1 MSRNTDPAAAGTAEV
16 RPAKRSTVS
25 AVVDNAMYTIGLM
38 RVCGGVEDSAAVD
51 RGGTGKIH
59 RRADNR
65 ADATTDHFRLWMKH
79 GADSPET
86 RAAVAKVARMHEHY
100 AQSYS
105 MSNETFVR
113 GIALFATIFDEVT
126 QTVGLNMVTEKR
138 KAALVTHWLAI
149 GEQLG
154 VKDMPRTWAGMQRVN
169 FEYEHDPRHFRA
181 TPEGRRCADSLI
193 DQFND
198 RWLPRPLH
206 PVGRAILLS
215 LQPDHVLEAVGQKKP
230 PAPVVGLVRRTIR
243 LSAQAGMRA
252 AKRRRR
258 RSAATGR

>member
-1 MSRNTDPAAAGTAEV
+1 MSGSASPAAAGTTEA
-16 RPAKRSTVS
+16 RPAKRSVN
-25 AVVDNAMYTIGLM
+25 ALVGNAMYTIGLM

-59 RRADNR
+59 RRGDNR

-113 GIALFATIFDEVT
+113 GIALFAIIFDEVT
-126 QTVGLNMVTEKR
+126 HTVGLNVVTENQ
-138 KAALVTHWLAI
+138 KAAQVAHWLAI

-154 VKDMPRTWAGMQRVN
+154 VRDMPRTWADMQRAN
-169 FEYEHDPRHFRA
+169 FEYEHDPGHFRA
-181 TPEGRRCADSLI
+181 TPEGQRCADSLI
-193 DQFND
+193 AQFND

-206 PVGRAILLS
+206 PLGRAILLS
-215 LQPDHVLEAVGQKKP
+215 LQPDHVLDAVGQKKP
-230 PAPVVGLVRRTIR
+230 PAPVVWLVRGGIR
-243 LSAQAGMRA
+243 VAARAGMRA

-258 RSAATGR
+258 RSASTGS